1 MLVFGRDI
9 DEVLERVR
17 AAIHYHTG
25 HAALPIR
32 LAVSR
37 YPRGELRWDLNGL
50 NHRQDD
56 LYTRELVRD
65 RPGLA

>member
-1 MLVFGRDI
+1 MDAFEVELEPVEPDGFAAILPAPPGLLVFGRDI

-37 YPRGELRWDLNGL
+37 
-50 NHRQDD
+50 
-56 LYTRELVRD
+56 
-65 RPGLA
+65 